1 MTEGA
6 LILVD
11 VLEGVSTQT
20 YTVLKQA
27 FEEKVRCIL
36 VLNKIDR
43 LFVELDMSPMDVQ
56 KQLTIIIE
64 QINAILSSFI
74 SEDLIKAS
82 ESQENP
88 IKEDQK
94 AQSGDF
100 KNGISLDDDFLD
112 KIEDK
117 TYFAPEKGNVIFCS
131 AVHGW
136 AFTISDF
143 SKIFAQKLKCNEKM
157 LQKFLW
163 GEFYLNPKNKKV
175 YAQAQNDKHKPM
187 FVEFI
192 LQNIFNIYDKVRS
205 GEVQKVEAIAKG
217 LNVELPQKYKEILAK
232 DPLNMVIFLMNKWLP
247 IDRNILKTV
256 IALIPNPR
264 EGQILRLQSI
274 CKKLFKANNEQ
285 NNELMALKRAIE
297 ECRTGVEDPT
307 AVFIS
312 KMIAIPQEN
321 INEHGLSNL
330 IFPLNVDI

>member
-1 MTEGA
+1 MTDGA

-11 VLEGVSTQT
+11 ALEGVSTQT

-64 QINAILSSFI
+64 QINAVLSSFI
-74 SEDLIKAS
+74 AEDMIKAS

-88 IKEDQK
+88 IKGEK
-94 AQSGDF
+94 AESGDF
-100 KNGISLDDDFLD
+100 QNGISLDDDFLD

-136 AFTISDF
+136 AFSISDL
-143 SKIFAQKLKCNEKM
+143 SKIFAQKLKCSEKI

-217 LNVELPQKYKEILAK
+217 LNVELPPKYKELLAK
-232 DPLNMVIFLMNKWLP
+232 DPLNMVIFMMNKWLP

-256 IALIPNPR
+256 ISLMPNPR

-274 CKKLFKANNEQ
+274 CKKLFKANIEQ
-285 NNELMALKRAIE
+285 NNELMDLKRAIE
-297 ECRTGVEDPT
+297 ECRSGVESPT
-307 AVFIS
+307 TVFIS

-321 INEHGLSNL
+321 INEHGLSSLFFNFK
-330 IFPLNVDI
+330 IGH